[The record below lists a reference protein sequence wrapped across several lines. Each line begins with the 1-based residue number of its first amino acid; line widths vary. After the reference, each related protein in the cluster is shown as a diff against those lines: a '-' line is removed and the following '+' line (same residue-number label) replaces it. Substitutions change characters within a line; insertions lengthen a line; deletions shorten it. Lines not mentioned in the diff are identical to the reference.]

1 MKKIIILCLLS
12 LLANGVKSQI
22 TCREFDHQPVT
33 DTREELKATKYDA
46 EYEYSNTFANE
57 ELNEFVIRLAADST
71 HYIVGVGGKS
81 VKEYNVTILD
91 PSKNV
96 IRTEKA
102 KDKKNIFEYSPPK
115 DGEYTIQIV
124 VLCKSNNCA
133 YIGVFGKPK

>member
-33 DTREELKATKYDA
+33 DTREELKAKKYDA

-71 HYIVGVGGKS
+71 YYIVGVGGKS

-102 KDKKNIFEYSPPK
+102 KDKKTFSNTHLPKMGNIPFK
-115 DGEYTIQIV
+115 
-124 VLCKSNNCA
+124 
-133 YIGVFGKPK
+133 